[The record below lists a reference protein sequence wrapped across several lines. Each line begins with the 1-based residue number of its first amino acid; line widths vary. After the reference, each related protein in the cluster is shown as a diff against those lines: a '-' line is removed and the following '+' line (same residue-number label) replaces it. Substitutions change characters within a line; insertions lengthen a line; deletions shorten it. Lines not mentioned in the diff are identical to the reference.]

1 MEKVYVVVTPQCHG
15 DYDEIQEDSITQDI
29 KLASLDG
36 IESEWRAKH
45 DNEFG
50 NTYTASSYTSW
61 MTFGT
66 SFIGS
71 IVENLQVQISDVHI
85 RYEDHVSLDNSVCL
99 WSGGLSQNVYIIFE
113 NVFHVYLMRK
123 FQKYANIDILWWLF

>member
-85 RYEDHVSLDNSVCL
+85 RYEDHVSLDNSVFL
-99 WSGGLSQNVYIIFE
+99 WRGGKPQKVYT
-113 NVFHVYLMRK
+113 
-123 FQKYANIDILWWLF
+123 IL